1 MACFLEEGRLEV
13 YYEEEIP
20 ALIEALEAAELVVGF
35 NIERF
40 DYRVL
45 SGYTGVDYRHR
56 LPTLDLLQKIRE
68 RLGFRLSLNHV
79 AQETL
84 GVEKSAD
91 GLQSLEWV
99 KEGRLDLVEAY
110 CRKDVEILRDLYLFG
125 RRVGHVY
132 YQDREGRKV
141 KLPVDW

>member
-1 MACFLEEGRLEV
+1 MLGYVFATDNESGNGFEKVFR
-13 YYEEEIP
+13 Y
-20 ALIEALEAAELVVGF
+20 AAEVFSGVCRLAHA
-35 NIERF
+35 
-40 DYRVL
+40 YKVL
-45 SGYTGVDYRHR
+45 SGYTGVDYRQR

-68 RLGFRLSLNHV
+68 KLGFRLSLNHV

-99 KEGRLDLVEAY
+99 KQGRLDLVEDY

-125 RRVGHVY
+125 RRMGHIFY
-132 YQDREGRKV
+132 LDRDGRKV